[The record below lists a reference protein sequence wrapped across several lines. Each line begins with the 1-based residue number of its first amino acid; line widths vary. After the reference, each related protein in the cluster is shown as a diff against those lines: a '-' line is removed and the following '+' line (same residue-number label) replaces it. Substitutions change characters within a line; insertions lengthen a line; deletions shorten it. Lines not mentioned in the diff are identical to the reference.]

1 MQSEFNREK
10 RDRIDLD
17 RSVRE
22 AWKERPGKP
31 IKLRIQP
38 MVLRSVDGK
47 GGQYHAWKD
56 VRWMLTC
63 DSPAEAYA
71 MREALRAFFDTV
83 GRVGAAEAQR
93 ALQAAQTTPASGESG
108 GESAAGAA

>member
-10 RDRIDLD
+10 VDLN
-17 RSVRE
+17 RSIRE
-22 AWKERPGKP
+22 AAKERPGKP

-56 VRWMLTC
+56 VRWMLTF

-83 GRVGAAEAQR
+83 GRVGAAETER
-93 ALQAAQTTPASGESG
+93 ALLSAQATAPASESG